1 MANILPCIR
10 RSNIFDGFDFDK
22 GVPTLGP
29 RILVFHFPHAEG
41 VAQMSSE
48 FSTLCYELLA
58 DSIPA
63 RGIKG

>member
-22 GVPTLGP
+22 GAPTLGL
-29 RILVFHFPHAEG
+29 RLLVFHFGHAQE
-41 VAQMSSE
+41 VARIFPK

-58 DSIPA
+58 ESIPA
-63 RGIKG
+63 RGS